1 LGIEQLLTA
10 LLEEVRRRVRNG
22 QLTERGLARLT
33 GTSQPHLHHILK
45 GKRGITPKLA
55 DRMMDVL
62 ALDLSALIEL
72 GHTDLQASLSQPGAI
87 PSPASPR
94 TSSDPP
100 SRSFAPGP
108 PIHEP
113 PVLVPILDGLIGP
126 GHPRPLPFR
135 QPRYLPV
142 PRRELPPD
150 VALLAARM
158 AFDPQASPAFVSDDL
173 IVIAAAPLPAV
184 FTAEMPGLSWV
195 LDHLGSWRVE
205 PPPHPGWHSAPDTAP
220 YIPAPYIPA
229 PDIPALRTPGAEQLD
244 LDLFDPTD
252 ARPLDAGSP
261 GVSVV
266 GVVVLCI
273 RRMGPLRL
281 PLFDPE
287 SPGR

>member
-1 LGIEQLLTA
+1 MGIEQLLTA

-22 QLTERGLARLT
+22 QLTERGLARLA
-33 GTSQPHLHHILK
+33 GISQPHLHHILK

-55 DRMMDVL
+55 DRMIDIL
-62 ALDLSALIEL
+62 SLDLSALIQL
-72 GHTDLQASLSQPGAI
+72 GHADAQASSLLSGAI
-87 PSPASPR
+87 PSPASPW
-94 TSSDPP
+94 TSLDPP
-100 SRSFAPGP
+100 SWSFEPGSP
-108 PIHEP
+108 VYEP

-173 IVIAAAPLPAV
+173 IVIAAAPLPAI
-184 FTAEMPGLSWV
+184 FEAAMPGLSRV
-195 LDHLGSWRVE
+195 LDHLGSWRVV
-205 PPPHPGWHSAPDTAP
+205 PPPYPGANSSLAPASESPVPGTP
-220 YIPAPYIPA
+220 VQRMPA
-229 PDIPALRTPGAEQLD
+229 AEQLD
-244 LDLFDPTD
+244 LDLFEPVE
-252 ARPLDAGSP
+252 AQPPNAGSA
-261 GVSVV
+261 GASLV

-281 PLFDPE
+281 PLFDAQFL
-287 SPGR
+287 GR